1 MVWLHDELQN
11 LLGTRFYV
19 ENVIMKAKLKGTNS
33 YLMKF
38 ITYEL
43 LFSKNM
49 YIFQKS
55 ISYLKNMN
63 GIEILQTYI
72 TK

>member
-1 MVWLHDELQN
+1 VVWLHDELQN

-19 ENVIMKAKLKGTNS
+19 ENAIMKAKLKGTNS

>member
-11 LLGTRFYV
+11 LLGTRFHV

>member
-1 MVWLHDELQN
+1 MVWLHHELQN

-19 ENVIMKAKLKGTNS
+19 ENVIMKEKLKGTNS

-43 LFSKNM
+43 LFSQNM